1 MTTVVQELLVDTR
14 LQEHAF
20 VNSYMRFQLSNTSDM
35 DVINLSI
42 ASDNREQALFS
53 CIQSMLT

>member
-1 MTTVVQELLVDTR
+1 MTTVVQEFFVDTR
-14 LQEHAF
+14 LRDHAF
-20 VNSYMRFQLSNTSDM
+20 VNSYMRFPLSNASDM